1 MGGINFRTLLYF
13 IASFAVVAVI
23 YFGLTRAVGSI
34 VAAGIVI
41 GLLVVLLLVT
51 LWLTRTKRG
60 NKVAEKIMLRLLKTR
75 FGPRIRRWQIRTY
88 AKQQGVSLTDASG
101 RERTEME
108 LMLEVSPEAEG
119 LRKQLRTMN
128 PQQRAQAMRMLAA
141 QQELVD
147 RGELDPNNPPD
158 WAARGPRQPGMS
170 GRPQTGSGPR
180 SGGGGSRKRKRR

>member
-13 IASFAVVAVI
+13 IGSFIVVAAI
-23 YFGLTRAVGSI
+23 YWGLTLAVGTF

-41 GLLVVLLLVT
+41 GLLILLLLAT
-51 LWLTRTKRG
+51 LWMTRTKRG
-60 NKVAEKIMLRLLKTR
+60 NKVAEKIMVRLLKTR

-158 WAARGPRQPGMS
+158 WAQRGPRQPGMS
-170 GRPQTGSGPR
+170 GRPQTGTPR
-180 SGGGGSRKRKRR
+180 GGSRKKKKR

>member
-13 IASFAVVAVI
+13 IGSFIVVAAI
-23 YFGLTRAVGSI
+23 YWGLTLAVGTI

-41 GLLVVLLLVT
+41 GLLVLLLLAT
-51 LWLTRTKRG
+51 LWMTRTKRG
-60 NKVAEKIMLRLLKTR
+60 NKVAEKIMVRLLKTR

-88 AKQQGVSLTDASG
+88 AKQQGVSLTDPTG

-108 LMLEVSPEAEG
+108 LMLEVSPEAEHI
-119 LRKQLRTMN
+119 RKQLRTMN

-147 RGELDPNNPPD
+147 KGELDPNNPPD
-158 WAARGPRQPGMS
+158 WAGRSPRQPGMS

-180 SGGGGSRKRKRR
+180 TGGATRKRKRR

>member
-23 YFGLTRAVGSI
+23 YYALTKAVGSI

-41 GLLVVLLLVT
+41 GLLVVLLLFT

-60 NKVAEKIMLRLLKTR
+60 NKVAEKIMMRLLKTR
-75 FGPRIRRWQIRTY
+75 FGPRLRRWQVRTY
-88 AKQQGVSLTDASG
+88 AKQQGVSLTDPTG

-108 LMLEVSPEAEG
+108 LMLEVSPEAEHI
-119 LRKQLRTMN
+119 RKQLRTMN
-128 PQQRAQAMRMLAA
+128 PQQRAHAMRMLAA

-158 WAARGPRQPGMS
+158 WAQRGPRQPGMS
-170 GRPQTGSGPR
+170 GRPQTGTGPR
-180 SGGGGSRKRKRR
+180 GGGGSRKRKRK